1 MTAAPDLEGQWT
13 EAEPGAL
20 PSWHT
25 LGYFFYF
32 FYTLWPATC
41 LEF

>member
-25 LGYFFYF
+25 LGYFFY
-32 FYTLWPATC
+32 TLWPATC